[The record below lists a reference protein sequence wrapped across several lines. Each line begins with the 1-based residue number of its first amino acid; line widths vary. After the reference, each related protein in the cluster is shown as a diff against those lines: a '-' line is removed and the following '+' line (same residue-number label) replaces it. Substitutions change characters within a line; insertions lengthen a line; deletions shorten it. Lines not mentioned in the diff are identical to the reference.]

1 MAEITAALVKE
12 LRERTG
18 QGMMECKKALVAAGG
33 DIEKAID
40 DMRASGAIKAAKK
53 AGNVAAEGAIAAR
66 VEGGRGLLI
75 EVNSQTDFLALQD
88 DFKAFVKESLDE
100 AFAQKL
106 TEAAPLIA
114 SRESARE
121 ALVAKCGENVNIRRL
136 ARAEGDVVGAYLHGH
151 RIGVLVVLKGG
162 NEELAKHVAMHVAAS
177 NPAVLSPSDV
187 SEELIAKEKEIFLQL
202 NAEKIAGKP
211 ENIVENMVK
220 GRIAKFLAE
229 ASLVEQPFVKDPE
242 VISTITYRELREL
255 SYMGATVLHEDSIF
269 PLRQEGIPIHV
280 LNTNAPQDP
289 GTMIVENTC
298 SKPKFTITGI
308 AGKKGFA
315 SITVEKSMMNTE
327 IGFGRKVLGVF
338 EDNNLSFEHMP
349 SGIDTMTVFV
359 HQNEFAEKEQQVI
372 AGLHRAVQPDSID
385 LESDLALIAVVGRGM
400 RRTRGT
406 AGRIFSAL
414 AHAHVNVKMI
424 DQGSSELNIIIGVEN
439 RDFETAIKAIYDI
452 FVVAQI

>member
-53 AGNVAAEGAIAAR
+53 AGNIAAEGSIAVKVADD
-66 VEGGRGLLI
+66 GKAATII

-136 ARAEGDVVGAYLHGH
+136 AAVEGDVVGSYLHGH
-151 RIGVLVVLKGG
+151 RIGVLVTLKGG
-162 NEELAKHVAMHVAAS
+162 NAELARDIAMHIAAS
-177 NPAVLSPSDV
+177 NPQFLDPSQV
-187 SEELIAKEKEIFLQL
+187 SEEAVAKEKEIFLAL
-202 NAEKIAGKP
+202 NADKIAGKP

-229 ASLVEQPFVKDPE
+229 ASLVEQAFVMDPE
-242 VISTITYRELREL
+242 VKVGDLVKKA
-255 SYMGATVLHEDSIF
+255 GAEIVSFIRYEVG
-269 PLRQEGIPIHV
+269 EGIEK
-280 LNTNAPQDP
+280 
-289 GTMIVENTC
+289 VE
-298 SKPKFTITGI
+298 
-308 AGKKGFA
+308 ADFA
-315 SITVEKSMMNTE
+315 
-327 IGFGRKVLGVF
+327 
-338 EDNNLSFEHMP
+338 
-349 SGIDTMTVFV
+349 
-359 HQNEFAEKEQQVI
+359 AEVAAQV
-372 AGLHRAVQPDSID
+372 AAAKQ
-385 LESDLALIAVVGRGM
+385 
-400 RRTRGT
+400 
-406 AGRIFSAL
+406 
-414 AHAHVNVKMI
+414 
-424 DQGSSELNIIIGVEN
+424 
-439 RDFETAIKAIYDI
+439 
-452 FVVAQI
+452 